1 MKESEIKEPSE
12 NAPKS
17 LKVREPEVQSL
28 QAQNQQKLVEEFF
41 RLLEV
46 REKASE
52 EEKSSSNRP
61 QVKQTTSIPYADPKK
76 SYMTEL
82 QPKLN

>member
-1 MKESEIKEPSE
+1 V
-12 NAPKS
+12 PKPVS

-28 QAQNQQKLVEEFF
+28 QALSQQKLVEDFF

-52 EEKSSSNRP
+52 DEKSSQIRP
-61 QVKQTTSIPYADPKK
+61 QVKPTTSIPYADPKK
-76 SYMTEL
+76 SYMTEVA
-82 QPKLN
+82 PKLN

>member
-1 MKESEIKEPSE
+1 MPM
-12 NAPKS
+12 P

-28 QAQNQQKLVEEFF
+28 QALSQQKLVEDFF

-52 EEKSSSNRP
+52 EEKSS
-61 QVKQTTSIPYADPKK
+61 
-76 SYMTEL
+76 
-82 QPKLN
+82 

>member
-1 MKESEIKEPSE
+1 
-12 NAPKS
+12 
-17 LKVREPEVQSL
+17 
-28 QAQNQQKLVEEFF
+28 VEEFF

>member
-1 MKESEIKEPSE
+1 
-12 NAPKS
+12 
-17 LKVREPEVQSL
+17 
-28 QAQNQQKLVEEFF
+28 VEEFF

-61 QVKQTTSIPYADPKK
+61 QVKPTTSIPYADPKK